1 LVKTTKAGPS
11 YKIANGQRLLTVFG
25 GISGDDLTSLLL
37 PGLKAISLAREEI
50 EQALYQHH
58 ELLAVLL
65 ILDEEAEPIHFV
77 TLFWFHGRASM

>member
-1 LVKTTKAGPS
+1 M
-11 YKIANGQRLLTVFG
+11 
-25 GISGDDLTSLLL
+25 SLLL
-37 PGLKAISLAREEI
+37 PGLKPISLAREEI

-58 ELLAVLL
+58 EFLAVLL